1 MRTAP
6 TDADRGR
13 GGSIP
18 STEPRGRH
26 LTAESMFLLKMRR
39 TFSTPQRRERSTKT
53 DFWDSTADTS
63 SWSIS
68 RISDSRD
75 RVQKSR
81 GRSTKSPSRRG
92 RWSAMCGDFVSRQI
106 HGAESTQT
114 ARGKRPSK
122 RQRHIADTAIF
133 QKHTTGRTTRLGCKS
148 DNQIF
153 RERNHRPQG
162 NGAVLFLYSLCR
174 AGVSARA
181 TEQTRRAE

>member
-18 STEPRGRH
+18 STGPRGRH
-26 LTAESMFLLKMRR
+26 QTAESMFLSKMRL

-63 SWSIS
+63 LWSIS
-68 RISDSRD
+68 RFSDSLD
-75 RVQKSR
+75 RARKSKER
-81 GRSTKSPSRRG
+81 NTKSPSRRG
-92 RWSAMCGDFVSRQI
+92 RWNAMCGDFGSRQI

-114 ARGKRPSK
+114 ARGKRTSK

-133 QKHTTGRTTRLGCKS
+133 QKHTTGRTTRRGCKS

-162 NGAVLFLYSLCR
+162 NGAVLFLYSPCR